1 MEISTL
7 HVKDLLILAT
17 ATIAAAASIISI
29 FVNIR
34 LSKQKE
40 RSNKIWEK
48 ELERFFELE
57 EQVGILVENLIVF
70 RCREESEKNSYFEKQ
85 QYLAS
90 AIGRFRRYPVVFHA
104 LRQLQNDTGWYFR
117 QDMKHETKDDYEE
130 ARNNLES
137 SYKKFL
143 VACDTV
149 LDRK

>member
-1 MEISTL
+1 METSTL

-70 RCREESEKNSYFEKQ
+70 RCREESEKHSYFEKQ

-90 AIGRFRRYPVVFHA
+90 AIGRFRRYPVVLHA
-104 LRQLQNDTGWYFR
+104 LRQLQNDAGWYFR
-117 QDMKHETKDDYEE
+117 QDMKHETKEDYEE

-137 SYKKFL
+137 SYNEFL
-143 VACDTV
+143 AACDTV